1 MLEIILL
8 VSTVM
13 WYIIDRLKVIWENV
27 SYGKWITV
35 GVSAVFAFTLAFC
48 YRLDFMAAVGVSSDP
63 TIIGTILTGFIFM
76 GGSSALSELIKRL
89 KE

>member
-13 WYIIDRLKVIWENV
+13 WYIIDRLKVMWADLT
-27 SYGKWITV
+27 YGKWITV
-35 GVSAVFAFTLAFC
+35 GVSAVFAFVLAFF
-48 YRLDFMAAVGVSSDP
+48 YHLDFMAAVGVTEAP
-63 TIIGTILTGFIFM
+63 TVIGTILTGFIFM